1 MNKLI
6 IGNKNYSSWSL
17 RPWILMKQIGIPFEE
32 VRIPLFEKGY
42 KDEILKYSPSGK
54 VPALCSGSLTVW
66 DSLAIC
72 EYVAEV
78 YPEKKC
84 WPEETTARS
93 MARSVSHEMHSGF
106 FEIRNTLP
114 MNCRKQI
121 ELNEIPLELQSE
133 IDRICEI
140 WRSCRQLFSNEGN
153 FLFGQFSIADAMYAP
168 IVLRFKSYGIRVGE
182 REGAYM
188 KAMMSLNSLREWVA
202 EAVNEK
208 ESIPEYDAG

>member
-42 KDEILKYSPSGK
+42 KDEILKHSPSGK

-72 EYVAEV
+72 ENVAEV

-84 WPEETTARS
+84 WPEEMTARS

-106 FEIRNTLP
+106 LEIRNTLL
-114 MNCRKQI
+114 MNCKKQT

-188 KAMMSLNSLREWVA
+188 KAMMSLDSLREWVA
-202 EAVNEK
+202 EAVIEK
-208 ESIPEYDAG
+208 ESIAEYDAE